1 MVLCLKA
8 RESRSLPGL
17 LVTLFAYNGLVK
29 TFFLYLPCLFFSRV
43 LFFKATGFFGAGWSS
58 PVARQAHNLKVA
70 GSNPAPATNITNF
83 QKTLASGCPTSSC
96 LNIGQ
101 LKHIPVKIF
110 GGCVLSILLKV
121 Q

>member
-1 MVLCLKA
+1 MICDNVI
-8 RESRSLPGL
+8 
-17 LVTLFAYNGLVK
+17 
-29 TFFLYLPCLFFSRV
+29 FSEIEAKVR
-43 LFFKATGFFGAGWSS
+43 ATDINAGWSS

-83 QKTLASGCPTSSC
+83 QKTLASGCPTSSY